1 MPANKIQAGKVT
13 KMKGFFKLVGYFVIS
28 RKEFNALMVN
38 KDFHYEDK
46 QTIQIMELEREKE
59 EIVEREWD
67 KDYEKEA
74 KEP

>member
-1 MPANKIQAGKVT
+1 
-13 KMKGFFKLVGYFVIS
+13 MKGFFKLVGYFVIS